1 MFGTSNASFPEV
13 PFIYKLQLKN
23 ILFQRKAQIVSL
35 RLFTLQLDQNATRLL
50 QLIEKEYELSAAV
63 K

>member
-1 MFGTSNASFPEV
+1 MYIDLKRIILV
-13 PFIYKLQLKN
+13 KN

-35 RLFTLQLDQNATRLL
+35 RIFTLQLDQNATRLL
-50 QLIEKEYELSAAV
+50 QLIKKEYELSAAV